1 MFLAFGIWGTLHAK
15 DGFVKFARH
24 EHGLILTLPG
34 SRPRWK
40 LEASFEEVV
49 YVNSRFTENRAEG
62 ALRHIAT
69 VVRKRDFSSGLH
81 LAPDLVATGTG
92 TVELETKRFEAAG
105 NIPVGNPERRPI

>member
-1 MFLAFGIWGTLHAK
+1 MFFSAAQRK
-15 DGFVKFARH
+15 RARKG
-24 EHGLILTLPG
+24 ER
-34 SRPRWK
+34 SRSS
-40 LEASFEEVV
+40 SFEEVV